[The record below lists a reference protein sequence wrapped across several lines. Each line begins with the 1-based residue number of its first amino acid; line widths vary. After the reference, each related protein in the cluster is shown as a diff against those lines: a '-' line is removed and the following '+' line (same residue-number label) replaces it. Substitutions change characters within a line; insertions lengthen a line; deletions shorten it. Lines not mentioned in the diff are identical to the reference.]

1 MWNVMYNVIISIV
14 TISMLFSSIFAD
26 DAPICILFASPMCD
40 GWRLTE
46 EAMSVMVCPAQ
57 ASLVHHFLCWHFL
70 SSIITCNYVIL
81 CRIAWTFD
89 IYIYIY
95 VCIHIVTWIP
105 NSSPFIK
112 SLQRQFVRFWS
123 PWFQVWEA
131 PFTSPVFWGFLR
143 RWIIWLVTAR
153 VPGLVNNGKHTKK
166 TMVQITI
173 FNGKTGKTHYFYGN
187 FQ

>member
-81 CRIAWTFD
+81 CRIAWHL
-89 IYIYIY
+89 IYIYMY
-95 VCIHIVTWIP
+95 VYTLWHGSRIHP
-105 NSSPFIK
+105 RSS
-112 SLQRQFVRFWS
+112 SRCSVSSFVFG
-123 PWFQVWEA
+123 P
-131 PFTSPVFWGFLR
+131 L
-143 RWIIWLVTAR
+143 
-153 VPGLVNNGKHTKK
+153 VPGLGSAFYFASLLGVPEAMDHLIGHCQSTRPGK
-166 TMVQITI
+166 QW
-173 FNGKTGKTHYFYGN
+173 
-187 FQ
+187 

>member
-89 IYIYIY
+89 IYIYICMY
-95 VCIHIVTWIP
+95 THCDMDPEFIP
-105 NSSPFIK
+105 VHQVVAAS
-112 SLQRQFVRFWS
+112 VRS
-123 PWFQVWEA
+123 
-131 PFTSPVFWGFLR
+131 FLVP
-143 RWIIWLVTAR
+143 L
-153 VPGLVNNGKHTKK
+153 VPGLGSAFYFASLLGVPEAMDHLIGHCQSTRPGK
-166 TMVQITI
+166 QW
-173 FNGKTGKTHYFYGN
+173 
-187 FQ
+187 